1 MRNKYRNTIN
11 ALIVFVIIF
20 VVMLI
25 SGYFIV
31 SGNEIADRLMKYKDM
46 EWVITKYEHAGV
58 VESETVLNDVQRSE
72 LIALLRGMKARRM
85 LFAQTV
91 YSNNMTRY
99 EVQVHGTYLESYGYV
114 TGVLMKFHSTGG
126 DYMFVSEMFKDKPL
140 KIYGDKWN
148 DGMEAVLNKS

>member
-11 ALIVFVIIF
+11 TLIVFVIIF
-20 VVMLI
+20 GVMLI

-31 SGNEIADRLMKYKDM
+31 SGNEIADRLMKYNDM

-114 TGVLMKFHSTGG
+114 TGVLMHFSSVGG
-126 DYMFVSEMFKDKPL
+126 DYMFVSEMFNDKPL